1 MQAARRREGDLCFVE
16 GGVERVGGLF
26 SVRNASREAG
36 ACVSARQVISGRNTR
51 CLLHTDCEATAG
63 RTAIC
68 VHAAPPPPDLLLPL
82 HVVRTSAAAAIA
94 AEGGAGAAARGSS
107 GAHAS
112 AGEQALVEH
121 EVAQPVLFLGTAQ
134 DLHAEL
140 ELTPYRV
147 RGLELPDSMAAV
159 RRVMLTVQRLQAPLV
174 LARLLT
180 YIAAISSSIAVFN
193 LVPAAGLDGA
203 FTLQAL
209 YDLTLPR
216 GGAVLPGA
224 RGTGGSAAKVWIA
237 RTVTGSTALLLAS
250 LASSL
255 VRV

>member
-26 SVRNASREAG
+26 SVHNASREAG
-36 ACVSARQVISGRNTR
+36 ACVSARQVITGRNTR

-63 RTAIC
+63 RSAIC

-82 HVVRTSAAAAIA
+82 HVVRASAAAAVA
-94 AEGGAGAAARGSS
+94 AEGVAARGSS

-112 AGEQALVEH
+112 AGAQALVGN
-121 EVAQPVLFLGTAQ
+121 EVAEPVLFLGTAQ

-147 RGLELPDSMAAV
+147 RGLDLPDSLAAV
-159 RRVMLTVQRLQAPLV
+159 RRVMLSVQRLQAPLV

-216 GGAVLPGA
+216 GGAVLPGG
-224 RGTGGSAAKVWIA
+224 RGTGGSAANLWIA
-237 RTVTGSTALLLAS
+237 RTVTGSTGLLLAS